1 LDKRTLTVVLLVVMV
16 ALLVATAASAATLGT
31 RSLSLGSRGSDVQE
45 LQRLLQQNGFR
56 PGPIDG
62 IFGNMTHGA
71 VLSYQRVTGLP
82 TVGVVGP
89 LTSAKLLSGL
99 THTVKRG
106 DSLYI
111 IAKNYNTA
119 IDALR
124 RSNNLNTDMLL
135 VGQRLV
141 VPSRQAAATKAVT
154 RASLSTNERELL
166 ARIVHSEAQG
176 EPFSGMVAVAA
187 VVFNRVD
194 SKQFPNTISGVIQQP
209 YQFEPVL
216 NGWVN
221 KPASPDAYRAVDAA
235 LGGQD
240 PSFGSLFF
248 YNPVKAPH
256 KWLGAKPV
264 IVRIGNHVF
273 LK

>member
-1 LDKRTLTVVLLVVMV
+1 MDKRRLSVVLLVVMV
-16 ALLVATAASAATLGT
+16 AFLAATAASAATLGS
-31 RSLSLGSRGSDVQE
+31 RSLSLGARGSDVQK
-45 LQRLLQQNGFR
+45 LQRLLEQNGFR
-56 PGPIDG
+56 PGPVDG

-71 VLSYQRVTGLP
+71 VISYQQATGLP
-82 TVGVVGP
+82 VVGVVGP
-89 LTSAKLLSGL
+89 LTSAKLLSGQA
-99 THTVKRG
+99 HTVQRG
-106 DSLYI
+106 ESLFI
-111 IAKNYNTA
+111 IARNYNTT
-119 IDALR
+119 IEALR
-124 RSNNLNTDMLL
+124 RTNNLNTDMLL
-135 VGQRLV
+135 VGKKLV
-141 VPSRQAAATKAVT
+141 VPNGQAPTTRAVT

-194 SKQFPNTISGVIQQP
+194 SKQFPNTISGVIHQP

-221 KPASPDAYRAVDAA
+221 KPAGADAYKALDAA

-240 PSFGSLFF
+240 PSSGALFF

-273 LK
+273 MK

>member
-1 LDKRTLTVVLLVVMV
+1 MDKRTLTVVLLVVIT
-16 ALLVATAASAATLGT
+16 ALLATTAASAATLGS
-31 RSLSLGSRGSDVQE
+31 RSLSMGTRGSDVQE

-56 PGPIDG
+56 PGPVDG
-62 IFGNMTHGA
+62 VFGNMTRGA
-71 VLSYQRVTGLP
+71 VLAYQQATGLP
-82 TVGVVGP
+82 VVGVVGP

-99 THTVKRG
+99 AHTVQRG
-106 DSLYI
+106 ESLYI
-111 IAKNYNTA
+111 IARNYKTT

-124 RSNNLNTDMLL
+124 RSNNLRTDMLL
-135 VGQRLV
+135 VGQKLT
-141 VPSRQAAATKAVT
+141 VPSGQAPAAKAVT
-154 RASLSTNERELL
+154 RASLTTNERELL
-166 ARIVHSEAQG
+166 ARIVHSEAMG

-194 SKQFPNTISGVIQQP
+194 SKQFPNTVSGVIYQP

-221 KPASPDAYRAVDAA
+221 KAAGADAYRAVDAA
-235 LGGQD
+235 LSGQD

-273 LK
+273 MK